1 MGKIYQ
7 GSGKDP
13 VWKRVNI
20 KCKQTGTH
28 DCSFSLDVMLC
39 RQEVVNTDCCFFFVI
54 LMSCCVTSHIFI
66 LLDFINL
73 ASAFI
78 PSLSQNRGLLN
89 RAHPL
94 SAMQTAV
101 THTHMLRRNEGA
113 NPRGV
118 KKREDSELQWSAV
131 FMSFYILFA
140 GAITQSSHCAN
151 I

>member
-1 MGKIYQ
+1 MQTNWHTRLFFLSVGDAVQ
-7 GSGKDP
+7 PGSRKYGLL
-13 VWKRVNI
+13 VFF
-20 KCKQTGTH
+20 G
-28 DCSFSLDVMLC
+28 
-39 RQEVVNTDCCFFFVI
+39 FFVI

-66 LLDFINL
+66 LLNFINL

-101 THTHMLRRNEGA
+101 TQTHMLRRNEGT

-118 KKREDSELQWSAV
+118 KKREDAELQWSAV

-140 GAITQSSHCAN
+140 GAITQSSHCVN